1 MIKKIIT
8 HIYNLLDDKVHLER
22 ILVCLKKKKIKTVFD
37 VGAHIGEFAVKVEK
51 NLDTISKIYS
61 FEPQKEQYIKLNK
74 LTSYSNKIKTF
85 NYGLSER
92 ESTKKIKI
100 NSITTTSTFSKINY
114 DSKWYKLKNLLLFEK
129 DSFSHVE
136 NVKVVTLDF
145 LISSL
150 KIKKIDLLK
159 IDTEGHELNVLNGC
173 VKSFKKRIIKNILIE
188 IDPKSS
194 MYLNYSPS
202 KIHSF
207 LSKSGFILEK
217 KFKFPFHRIE
227 DRLYVL
233 K

>member
-1 MIKKIIT
+1 MTLSGINLKIFYCSKKI
-8 HIYNLLDDKVHLER
+8 L
-22 ILVCLKKKKIKTVFD
+22 
-37 VGAHIGEFAVKVEK
+37 
-51 NLDTISKIYS
+51 
-61 FEPQKEQYIKLNK
+61 
-74 LTSYSNKIKTF
+74 
-85 NYGLSER
+85 
-92 ESTKKIKI
+92 
-100 NSITTTSTFSKINY
+100 
-114 DSKWYKLKNLLLFEK
+114 
-129 DSFSHVE
+129 FSHVE

-217 KFKFPFHRIE
+217 KI
-227 DRLYVL
+227 
-233 K
+233 